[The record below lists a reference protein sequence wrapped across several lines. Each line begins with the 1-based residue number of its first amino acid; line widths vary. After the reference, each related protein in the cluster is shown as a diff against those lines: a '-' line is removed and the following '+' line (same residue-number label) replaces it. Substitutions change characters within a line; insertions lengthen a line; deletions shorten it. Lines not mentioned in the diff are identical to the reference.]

1 MKNQK
6 SKIWKIT
13 CIFLFFLLPAVAYP
27 ITVDQLFQH
36 LQKKY
41 ASLKDLRASFSQS
54 TVFQSLGTSNRQ
66 EIKGE
71 GVFYLKRPHMMRWDY
86 TEPEKQHIISD
97 GKKIWVYLEEDQQ
110 VMVGSSASVLDKHL
124 LSSFFMDTTQIK
136 KEFNVNLEEEN
147 GQIKLTLI
155 PKVIQPSLKS
165 LHIWLKKPARH
176 RYAQALAG
184 GKDYQII
191 KVSTIDLYGNT
202 TTIVFTKILFNPGL
216 PISLFCF
223 SPPKGVEVIKM
234 LH

>member
-1 MKNQK
+1 MKKQK

-13 CIFLFFLLPAVAYP
+13 CIFWFFLLPAVAYP

-54 TVFQSLGTSNRQ
+54 TVFQSLGASNRQ

-97 GKKIWVYLEEDQQ
+97 GRKIWVYLEEDQQ
-110 VMVGSSASVLDKHL
+110 VMVGPSASVLDKRL
-124 LSSFFMDTTQIK
+124 LSSFFMDTKSIK
-136 KEFNVNLEEEN
+136 SEFNITLKEEAED
-147 GQIKLTLI
+147 ITLSLT
-155 PKVIQPSLKS
+155 PKILQPNLKS
-165 LHIWLKKPARH
+165 LYIWLKK
-176 RYAQALAG
+176 
-184 GKDYQII
+184 KNYQII

-216 PISLFCF
+216 PVSLFCF

-234 LH
+234 PH